1 MPEASRVIHRDPEIM
16 SGSFVFV
23 GTRVPFRRLLDYLE
37 AGAPLDE
44 FPDRLPDGAP
54 RTGAGAPVHRTGR
67 LGLTGGGSSGK
78 LMTPGRLSPRGAEGR
93 R

>member
-44 FPDRLPDGAP
+44 FPTDFPTVP
-54 RTGAGAPVHRTGR
+54 REQAAALRWIER
-67 LGLTGGGSSGK
+67 GGS
-78 LMTPGRLSPRGAEGR
+78 A
-93 R
+93 